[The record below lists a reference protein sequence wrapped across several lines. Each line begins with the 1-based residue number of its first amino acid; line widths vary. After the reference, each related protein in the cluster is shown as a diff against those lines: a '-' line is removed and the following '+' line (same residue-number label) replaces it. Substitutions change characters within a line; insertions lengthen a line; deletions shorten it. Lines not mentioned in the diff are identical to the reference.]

1 MKNKKIM
8 NISSMRGIFLSVT
21 ILFSLVLI
29 LIPSNGY
36 AEELDVNS
44 IALDETAIITLT
56 NNSQEDVKTFR
67 IWLQDEFNFK
77 SFKTERGW
85 IGEKN
90 AQGVI
95 IFSSSEIIK
104 TGESV
109 KFGIKTDK
117 PNAVI
122 NWKGLDQNNE
132 VIKVGAIRSDDL
144 QKVVYNEI
152 INEQID
158 NTGTTIFSDSTF
170 RVIPDK
176 PNSGSTIRVTGENFG
191 VSQEFSIY
199 IDTEKIANF
208 VTDENGNFIT
218 TAKVP
223 NIEKDSRV
231 DFKIIGYDK
240 AETKISLRLG
250 NSDNRIPGAENI
262 KLEVNGFGKS
272 VQRGDILEISGKGT
286 PGNAVTVKIE
296 NPDEIIINTR
306 TAEVDNTG
314 NWKLQKTINIPFDA
328 SLGKYS
334 VTVSD
339 GRNQI
344 LKNWEVITNKIIQ
357 INPTKIM
364 FSAGELIKFN
374 GTAIPNISLE
384 LILENN
390 FGDEV
395 TSDIIQV
402 DESGFIEFEY
412 QSVENE
418 DMEGTW
424 TLIAIQDKNIEFAY
438 VGYDELPTIPVN
450 LSFDKT
456 NYQSV
461 ETAIINFIGKP
472 SDKLTMII
480 ITPSGAIQ
488 GSDIIIP
495 LREDGR
501 GEFELDLSGY
511 GSGIY
516 TAVIKKGTSQNSEK
530 FSVGLQLGSGSI
542 TASTTQQEYKLGERI
557 LLLGKTNPN
566 VLMTGILFD
575 PKGNEIKR
583 MEIASDNVGSFTENK
598 FKIPITG
605 ELGIWRIGISS
616 GSNLETIEFSVFSL
630 TNEGIVVKASEG
642 EKISGYG
649 QNVKISITASH
660 KTSIIIE
667 ITDEQNQLI
676 NTLNCNTTKEFKC
689 ETFWSVPKDSLPG
702 EYIIR
707 AYDSVNSA
715 ETIFLLK

>member
-1 MKNKKIM
+1 M
-8 NISSMRGIFLSVT
+8 
-21 ILFSLVLI
+21 
-29 LIPSNGY
+29 
-36 AEELDVNS
+36 
-44 IALDETAIITLT
+44 
-56 NNSQEDVKTFR
+56 
-67 IWLQDEFNFK
+67 
-77 SFKTERGW
+77 
-85 IGEKN
+85 
-90 AQGVI
+90 
-95 IFSSSEIIK
+95 
-104 TGESV
+104 
-109 KFGIKTDK
+109 
-117 PNAVI
+117 
-122 NWKGLDQNNE
+122 
-132 VIKVGAIRSDDL
+132 
-144 QKVVYNEI
+144 
-152 INEQID
+152 
-158 NTGTTIFSDSTF
+158 
-170 RVIPDK
+170 
-176 PNSGSTIRVTGENFG
+176 
-191 VSQEFSIY
+191 
-199 IDTEKIANF
+199 
-208 VTDENGNFIT
+208 
-218 TAKVP
+218 
-223 NIEKDSRV
+223 
-231 DFKIIGYDK
+231 
-240 AETKISLRLG
+240 G

-461 ETAIINFIGKP
+461 ETATINFIGKP

-501 GEFELDLSGY
+501 GEFELEFIRIWIRDLY
-511 GSGIY
+511 
-516 TAVIKKGTSQNSEK
+516 
-530 FSVGLQLGSGSI
+530 
-542 TASTTQQEYKLGERI
+542 
-557 LLLGKTNPN
+557 
-566 VLMTGILFD
+566 
-575 PKGNEIKR
+575 
-583 MEIASDNVGSFTENK
+583 
-598 FKIPITG
+598 
-605 ELGIWRIGISS
+605 SS
-616 GSNLETIEFSVFSL
+616 GQKRYF
-630 TNEGIVVKASEG
+630 
-642 EKISGYG
+642 
-649 QNVKISITASH
+649 
-660 KTSIIIE
+660 
-667 ITDEQNQLI
+667 
-676 NTLNCNTTKEFKC
+676 
-689 ETFWSVPKDSLPG
+689 PK
-702 EYIIR
+702 
-707 AYDSVNSA
+707 
-715 ETIFLLK
+715 

>member
-1 MKNKKIM
+1 M
-8 NISSMRGIFLSVT
+8 N
-21 ILFSLVLI
+21 
-29 LIPSNGY
+29 
-36 AEELDVNS
+36 
-44 IALDETAIITLT
+44 
-56 NNSQEDVKTFR
+56 
-67 IWLQDEFNFK
+67 
-77 SFKTERGW
+77 
-85 IGEKN
+85 
-90 AQGVI
+90 
-95 IFSSSEIIK
+95 
-104 TGESV
+104 
-109 KFGIKTDK
+109 
-117 PNAVI
+117 
-122 NWKGLDQNNE
+122 
-132 VIKVGAIRSDDL
+132 
-144 QKVVYNEI
+144 
-152 INEQID
+152 
-158 NTGTTIFSDSTF
+158 
-170 RVIPDK
+170 
-176 PNSGSTIRVTGENFG
+176 
-191 VSQEFSIY
+191 
-199 IDTEKIANF
+199 
-208 VTDENGNFIT
+208 
-218 TAKVP
+218 
-223 NIEKDSRV
+223 
-231 DFKIIGYDK
+231 
-240 AETKISLRLG
+240 
-250 NSDNRIPGAENI
+250 
-262 KLEVNGFGKS
+262 
-272 VQRGDILEISGKGT
+272 
-286 PGNAVTVKIE
+286 
-296 NPDEIIINTR
+296 IIINTR

-314 NWKLQKTINIPFDA
+314 NWKLQETINIPFDA

-461 ETAIINFIGKP
+461 ETATINFIGKP

-501 GEFELDLSGY
+501 GEFELSLSGY

-516 TAVIKKGTSQNSEK
+516 TAVVKKGTSQNSEK

-583 MEIASDNVGSFTENK
+583 MEIASDSIGSFTENK

-605 ELGIWRIGISS
+605 ELGIWKIGISS

-630 TNEGIVVKASEG
+630 SNKGIIVKASEG

-707 AYDSVNSA
+707 AYDSMNSA